1 MGSANRPRSVLWRRG
16 RHLWE
21 EAEDGLPT
29 FPGGGYDRTF
39 RLDGPRRPE
48 SITWIAPLPFPR
60 FGWYEVLTGIVNL
73 KVTKCESTQYSIF
86 EKAMIATYCGY
97 VRL

>member
-1 MGSANRPRSVLWRRG
+1 MEVLHKGPANRPRSILGRRE

-29 FPGGGYDRTF
+29 FPGVGYDRTF

-48 SITWIAPLPFPR
+48 SITWIVPLPFPH
-60 FGWYEVLTGIVNL
+60 FGRYEVLTGIVNL
-73 KVTKCESTQYSIF
+73 RITKCDSMQYRIF
-86 EKAMIATYCGY
+86 EKT
-97 VRL
+97 